1 MNKFYFFEKTKAK
14 IVLSSS
20 MLREVV
26 VPMDFSPSLLGQFID
41 MITELGNNNPK
52 SCHKKLSSREDA
64 NFFQTAG

>member
-1 MNKFYFFEKTKAK
+1 
-14 IVLSSS
+14 
-20 MLREVV
+20 
-26 VPMDFSPSLLGQFID
+26 MDFSPSLLGQFID